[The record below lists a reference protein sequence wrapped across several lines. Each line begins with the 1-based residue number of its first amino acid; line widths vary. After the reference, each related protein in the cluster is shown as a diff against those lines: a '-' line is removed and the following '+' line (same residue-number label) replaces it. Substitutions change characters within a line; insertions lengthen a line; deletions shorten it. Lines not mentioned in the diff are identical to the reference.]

1 MPRLPPPPA
10 EQMRLESLAEV
21 ARGGMGS
28 VELARVVEGRLS
40 GQVLA
45 VKRLHANIAEDPEFV
60 AMFLDEACITA
71 ALKHPNVA
79 QVIAWGN
86 DDAGTFLAIELVQG
100 VSLSRLLKEAQSNQ
114 EPFAERTVAYICSQI
129 CAGLSAA
136 HGLTMPDGTPL
147 GVVHRDLTPANVLV
161 SFDGIVKII
170 DFGIAKAEERIT
182 HTRTGQLKGK
192 PSYMAP
198 EQQRGGHV
206 DHRADLFAFG
216 VTMFELLAGRR
227 PWTSKGAFDVM
238 MEIANDPH
246 PDLGELRKGLN
257 PEFVEI
263 AHRCLDKKAEN
274 RFNSAGEIKARLDAW
289 LASKGFASDDQQS
302 LAHFVQRNSQPQIK
316 WWQEALRG
324 EHAKKKAPTFKEL
337 EEKIDADR
345 EKKTKAQR
353 AVPPPRP
360 AAGGGPKPPTPATP
374 KFTGT
379 HPAHPGPQSVAR
391 PAHGPRAGSAPS
403 RGTVPMAAF
412 SGGAGPAALGQS
424 PTPFPGAPSAA
435 PPSGQPVSSGPMTP
449 QSPSSGQQP
458 VPSSGQHA
466 VPSSGQQLPSSSGQ
480 YAAVAQGTSS
490 SGQYAAVQGAPP
502 VSQRNPLSGTE
513 FMSAVPMPSAAP
525 PSPRAPEHNLGGT
538 EFMGS
543 SPFHVAP
550 AAPQARPHAG
560 AVEPPHPLSQRVISS
575 GDAPSTPSPGLQ
587 AAPPGMGGPMQ
598 SAPPG
603 MGSAMQT
610 TPPGMAGAMAT
621 VPPGSAPNP
630 AAMATVPPA
639 TTPPKKRR
647 VGLVIALIAIPLVG
661 AAVGG
666 WFFRDEILNLGETN
680 ATRSHPAGKTR

>member
-1 MPRLPPPPA
+1 MARLPPPPA
-10 EQMRLESLAEV
+10 EHLRLESLAEV

-28 VELARVVEGRLS
+28 VELARVVEGRLD
-40 GQVLA
+40 GQILA

-71 ALKHPNVA
+71 ALRHPNVA
-79 QVIAWGN
+79 QVVAWGN
-86 DDAGTFLAIELVQG
+86 DDRGTFLAIELVQG
-100 VSLSRLLKEAQSNQ
+100 VSLSRLLKESLTNQ

-136 HGLTMPDGTPL
+136 HELTMPDGTPL

-161 SFDGIVKII
+161 SFDGLVKII

-198 EQQRGGHV
+198 EQQRGGNV

-263 AHRCLDKKAEN
+263 AHRCLDKKAEA
-274 RFNSAGEIKARLDAW
+274 RFGSAAEVKGRLDAW
-289 LASKGFASDDQQS
+289 LAAKGFSADDQQS

-337 EEKIDADR
+337 EEKIDAER

-353 AVPPPRP
+353 AVAAPRP
-360 AAGGGPKPPTPATP
+360 AAGTSVGAKPPVPATP
-374 KFTGT
+374 VFTGS

-391 PAHGPRAGSAPS
+391 PAYPRAQ
-403 RGTVPMAAF
+403 GTVPMAAYPA
-412 SGGAGPAALGQS
+412 GAPMAGRAALAQS
-424 PTPFPGAPSAA
+424 PTPFPGTPSSA
-435 PPSGQPVSSGPMTP
+435 PPSGAPVSSGPLTP
-449 QSPSSGQQP
+449 PSPSSGP
-458 VPSSGQHA
+458 PFSA
-466 VPSSGQQLPSSSGQ
+466 PRAASSSGMHGAGSPP
-480 YAAVAQGTSS
+480 AAQHHPLSGTEFMPAVPTSTS
-490 SGQYAAVQGAPP
+490 QPRVPDHHPLSGTEFMPASRSQPPPAAPDH
-502 VSQRNPLSGTE
+502 NPLSGTE
-513 FMSAVPMPSAAP
+513 FM
-525 PSPRAPEHNLGGT
+525 
-538 EFMGS
+538 GS
-543 SPFHVAP
+543 SPYHVAP
-550 AAPQARPHAG
+550 PISSQAPSPGPGQMDT
-560 AVEPPHPLSQRVISS
+560 PHPLSQRVDAS
-575 GDAPSTPSPGLQ
+575 GDAVGPP
-587 AAPPGMGGPMQ
+587 AAMQTMPAGM
-598 SAPPG
+598 AP
-603 MGSAMQT
+603 AMQT
-610 TPPGMAGAMAT
+610 TPPA
-621 VPPGSAPNP
+621 
-630 AAMATVPPA
+630 
-639 TTPPKKRR
+639 TPPRKKSR
-647 VGLVIALIAIPLVG
+647 VGLVIALIVIPLLG

-666 WFFRDEILNLGETN
+666 WFFRDEILNLGGTN
-680 ATRSHPAGKTR
+680 ATRSHPAGKAR